1 MYAYT
6 IYDRVTVLL
15 LLLLPLV
22 GFYLGVR
29 HTERRQFR
37 LYEQSRLEYTRN
49 RIRSL

>member
-15 LLLLPLV
+15 LLLMPLV

-29 HTERRQFR
+29 HAERAQFR
-37 LYEQSRLEYTRN
+37 RYEQQRMTYTRN
-49 RIRSL
+49 RLRNL